1 MSTQVIDPDFQ
12 WKQAA
17 SQEGVDYDA
26 VQKSF
31 MDQSYG
37 VVANKAKILFQDP
50 FRLGFEIVHRNEKAT
65 KMVGIFAFRVN
76 RDLLYAPTFFVNGE
90 IKAADMLYRADVKR
104 FVPLTEDWC
113 AFLARGVSESAGE
126 PTDKGRMRQADAYM
140 DRLAYPQRVKY
151 ASEIDF
157 NDSEVN
163 AMRDEFAKAAAD
175 GSLWRDMMLHCAD
188 NSPMRKLIP
197 EVINEQGVEALEKLA
212 SVLEGNAGAER
223 FLVENYSKEDLET
236 VDAWMAKKATPV
248 DPEAN
253 SIVINLDPLMAKS
266 AASRDTIFDKGYEL
280 IDKRAADSLNTI
292 IEECGDGTVKELS
305 SACCAEVLLDCGKLD
320 KACLFRRDSS
330 LLTESGS
337 YSSAHDH
344 GPDRPECVYF
354 PESGELLDL
363 KYNQPVFGDELI
375 DQDLSI
381 ESVDANGLSTGKC
394 YVALDKA
401 TKSISRPFKVKG
413 KSKDGDCTQID
424 ICDNWGHD
432 EQIFYAAGR
441 DKSEGRYISDATM
454 FLEIKCDIE
463 YYDDDSSK
471 DIDRIEAT
479 CDKVLMNSAGIDK
492 WIRTAGGITTSNEF
506 TVSLNDND
514 TFDIRHTEDGTILKE
529 ARDLGMLEA
538 HLKIAEDFSLTV
550 DKAGDILDKAV
561 DGDVSYRVFDTMSK
575 SGYMTRP
582 EEMEEWIQSYDP
594 ELQVRLDSPQQQI
607 LSTHTPQRKDQQS
620 RYGDTYQRVPAE
632 NSETAEDTLPMDAV
646 MSHSP
651 EQLAQMSEQLD
662 MPHIFDHGCLGQMAT
677 QSYSILDQIKQY
689 IPDLESGVDRYF
701 RILFLLR
708 YRPADFEEA
717 YGKDALIELE
727 QELAELASRSGEN
740 LLKML
745 QRFDA
750 KQYQ

>member
-151 ASEIDF
+151 ASEKEFVDSCMDTPCDKLIPELEKRASKAALGKLLSYLGVGTGGALLGSGMGYNLGEKSGLEAGGEDAVRNILAGMYRHL
-157 NDSEVN
+157 NDMQAQGIENPLPEDAFKSASEMEITDAEGVKL
-163 AMRDEFAKAAAD
+163 RDKFVKAAAD

-197 EVINEQGVEALEKLA
+197 EVINEQGAEALEKLA
-212 SVLEGNAGAER
+212 GILEGNDGAER
-223 FLVENYSKEDLET
+223 FLVENYSREDLET

-248 DPEAN
+248 DHEAN

-266 AASRDTIFDKGYEL
+266 AASRDAIFDKGYEL
-280 IDKRAADSLNTI
+280 IDKRAAESLNTI
-292 IEECGDGTVKELS
+292 VEECGDGTVKELS

-330 LLTESGS
+330 LLTEGGA
-337 YSSAHDH
+337 YSHDH

-375 DQDLSI
+375 DQDLSLK
-381 ESVDANGLSTGKC
+381 SVDANGLSTGKC
-394 YVALDKA
+394 YVALDEA
-401 TKSISRPFKVKG
+401 TKSIS
-413 KSKDGDCTQID
+413 
-424 ICDNWGHD
+424 
-432 EQIFYAAGR
+432 
-441 DKSEGRYISDATM
+441 
-454 FLEIKCDIE
+454 
-463 YYDDDSSK
+463 
-471 DIDRIEAT
+471 
-479 CDKVLMNSAGIDK
+479 
-492 WIRTAGGITTSNEF
+492 
-506 TVSLNDND
+506 
-514 TFDIRHTEDGTILKE
+514 
-529 ARDLGMLEA
+529 
-538 HLKIAEDFSLTV
+538 
-550 DKAGDILDKAV
+550 
-561 DGDVSYRVFDTMSK
+561 
-575 SGYMTRP
+575 
-582 EEMEEWIQSYDP
+582 
-594 ELQVRLDSPQQQI
+594 
-607 LSTHTPQRKDQQS
+607 
-620 RYGDTYQRVPAE
+620 
-632 NSETAEDTLPMDAV
+632 
-646 MSHSP
+646 
-651 EQLAQMSEQLD
+651 
-662 MPHIFDHGCLGQMAT
+662 
-677 QSYSILDQIKQY
+677 
-689 IPDLESGVDRYF
+689 
-701 RILFLLR
+701 
-708 YRPADFEEA
+708 
-717 YGKDALIELE
+717 
-727 QELAELASRSGEN
+727 
-740 LLKML
+740 
-745 QRFDA
+745 
-750 KQYQ
+750 